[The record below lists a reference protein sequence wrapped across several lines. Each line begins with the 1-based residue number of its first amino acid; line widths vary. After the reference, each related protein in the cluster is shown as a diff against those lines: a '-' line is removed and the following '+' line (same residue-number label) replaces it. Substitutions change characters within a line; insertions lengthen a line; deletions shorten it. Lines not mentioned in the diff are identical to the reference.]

1 MQKKNNNNNKTMT
14 CSHLWGFDLV
24 SRTLYFPL
32 ICIVFFWATRSSLS
46 HRKYFPFHHFKS
58 SHVCWE
64 LDSYKILHEW
74 CRARGR
80 SAASQKSLEI
90 FPCKQK
96 KKKRS
101 ENPCPTSNNGCS
113 RGKPVVTLMKAACS
127 ISTQDAGMP
136 AKQND
141 RKSMA
146 ILSLIHNP
154 WGEAMRLLH
163 ITEVT
168 PCV

>member
-96 KKKRS
+96 KKKKEARILVRLQIMDAAE
-101 ENPCPTSNNGCS
+101 ENQLWRWWKLPALFQHRTQVCQPNRTTGRAWQFCHWYTIHEV
-113 RGKPVVTLMKAACS
+113 KQWDY
-127 ISTQDAGMP
+127 ST
-136 AKQND
+136 
-141 RKSMA
+141 
-146 ILSLIHNP
+146 
-154 WGEAMRLLH
+154 
-163 ITEVT
+163 
-168 PCV
+168 